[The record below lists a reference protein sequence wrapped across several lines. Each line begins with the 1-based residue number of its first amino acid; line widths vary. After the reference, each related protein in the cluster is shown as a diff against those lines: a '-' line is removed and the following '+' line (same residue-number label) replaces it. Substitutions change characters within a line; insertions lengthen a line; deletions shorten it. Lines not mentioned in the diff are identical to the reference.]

1 VKGPTKE
8 YELARRK
15 IKRDIDEMWFFVR
28 AKFDQVMTF
37 QIPDSL

>member
-15 IKRDIDEMWFFVR
+15 IKRDLDEMWFFVR
-28 AKFDQVMTF
+28 ARLDQVISYF
-37 QIPDSL
+37 SNIK